1 MYRLTNLWDAL
12 EPEAKIC
19 IGFCALVVLYI
30 LAQILRWVLFL

>member
-1 MYRLTNLWDAL
+1 MHHIINFWYAL

-30 LAQILRWVLFL
+30 LAQIIRWALFL